1 MDVNYIYNRAG
12 KRKYIL
18 KNNRDREIISLKRS
32 IEQAASRCE
41 KHFIM
46 EFKRGSLSGLTGTYI
61 KNPDNF
67 AQIVGP
73 YANAISVLTEP
84 EAFHGSYE
92 DIRYMTRLGIPVL
105 DKDFINDKRMIKSAY
120 NSGADAILL
129 ISDFLERSQLQ
140 ELCEYA
146 NSMEMDALIE
156 FHDLNSAEKIPEMDN
171 VIIGYNRRNLRTL
184 KMEGEEDNGL
194 KFIENRKEYKVLESG
209 ISGENFKEMMDKKF
223 HSYLIGTSILIDR
236 NFLNLIKKVR
246 GNTHED

>member
-1 MDVNYIYNRAG
+1 MDVNYIYERTG
-12 KRKYIL
+12 KRNHVE
-18 KNNRDREIISLKRS
+18 NNRRERETISLKRS
-32 IEQAASRCE
+32 IERASRMGE

-61 KNPDNF
+61 KDPYDF
-67 AQIVGP
+67 VKIIGP

-84 EAFHGSYE
+84 EAFLGSYD
-92 DIRYMTRLGIPVL
+92 DIRFMVGLGIPVL

-129 ISDFLERSQLQ
+129 ISDFLERSELQ

-146 NSMEMDALIE
+146 NSLEMDTLVE
-156 FHDLNSAEKIPEMDN
+156 FHDLKSAEKIPEIDN

-184 KMEGEEDNGL
+184 KMEGREDDAL
-194 KFIENRKEYKVLESG
+194 KIIENRKEVKVLESG
-209 ISGENFKEMMDKKF
+209 ISVENFNEMMVKKF
-223 HSYLIGTSILIDR
+223 QSYLIGTSILVDR
-236 NFLNLIKKVR
+236 NFLNLVKKVR